1 MNDGRHSLFDSGSV
15 RALSA
20 KMALPPEEFG
30 QKAHTI
36 NRLHRAEL
44 PVPEGFAL
52 SVAAVR
58 KFASAD
64 NPEDWDLA
72 ILLRPRGLTAI
83 RSSPVS
89 RSWGGPET
97 LINIG
102 MNRDTMEDLSRSLG
116 ELPAARIFCHFVQ
129 EYAVG
134 VKCQDTE
141 AFRAIAGDCV
151 HVTAQPE
158 RLVAS
163 CLEAYRILVD
173 EEFPEDPVEQLRNCL
188 KSMIA
193 AWDGTSARILRS
205 ARGAPP
211 DAGLGLIVQDM
222 APEFGSG
229 QQGSVQFLSP
239 MSGEVGIFGRL
250 RPEWS
255 GTAGRSPVSGDHEA
269 VDDHLVSTFDISLPA
284 IRDVLSA
291 YGSIVRRAF
300 RDDMRLDFLSDG
312 ETAWILD
319 AVPAEL
325 STRAKLSS
333 AVRLVDDGMVSRED
347 ALLSVDPLNLNDVM
361 LAQLDPRGQPDVIAT
376 GVAASPGA
384 ATGRIV
390 FSAMTA
396 QAMKSREQE
405 CILVRVE
412 TSPED
417 VRGMYSARAILTE
430 KGGMTSHAAV
440 VARGLGVP
448 CVTGATDIH
457 VDARARTV
465 TIPDGRVFHEGDV
478 MTVDGTGGR
487 AVAGAP
493 GLVEPDLGGALGVF
507 MAWADDA
514 RTLGV
519 RANSDTALEASLARE
534 IGVDGIGLVRTE
546 HMVFEPGRLTLMREL
561 ILAPTPVDR
570 QVALERL
577 LPQQR
582 ADFIEIFRIMQGLP
596 VCIRLL
602 DPPLHEFLPTSRGAI
617 ERLAEAMAL
626 PVSRVSERIDDLAEF
641 NPMLG
646 LRGVRLGMTVPEV
659 YDMQA
664 RAVFE
669 AAVEVRRDDDMII
682 APEIMIPLVSTTRE
696 VEIVKSRVDAVAV
709 AVRAESDFDFDYSL
723 GVMVETPRAAFRAG
737 KISEVAEFLSFG
749 TNDLT
754 QMVFGLSRDD
764 AGRFMREY
772 VQQGIYEEDPFQ
784 TLDPGGVG
792 EMLHLAAERG
802 RATRPALVL
811 GLCGEHGGDP
821 RSIAFCH
828 RAGFDYVSCSP
839 YRAPVARLAAAQE
852 ALREAMCDNDGSSVG
867 TTPG

>member
-1 MNDGRHSLFDSGSV
+1 MFNSGSI

-20 KMALPPEEFG
+20 AATLPAEEFG

-36 NRLHRAEL
+36 NRLHRAGL

-58 KFASAD
+58 EIAATGIPD
-64 NPEDWDLA
+64 DWDLT
-72 ILLRPRGLTAI
+72 LLVKPGRPAAI

-102 MNRDTMEDLSRSLG
+102 MNSDILEDLSRSLG
-116 ELPAARIFCHFVQ
+116 ELMAATVFCHSVQ
-129 EYAVG
+129 EYAVS
-134 VKCQDTE
+134 VMCQDVE
-141 AFRAIAGDCV
+141 AFRGIAGDRANAS
-151 HVTAQPE
+151 AQPDQ
-158 RLVAS
+158 LIAS
-163 CLEAYRILVD
+163 CLEAYRFLVG
-173 EEFPEDPVEQLRNCL
+173 EEFPEEPVEQLRNGL
-188 KSMIA
+188 KSMVA

-222 APEFGSG
+222 TPEFGSER
-229 QQGSVQFLSP
+229 QGLVQFLSP
-239 MSGEVGIFGRL
+239 LSGEPGVFGRF
-250 RPEWS
+250 RPEQS
-255 GTAGRSPVSGDHEA
+255 GKAGRSPVSHDHDP
-269 VDDHLVSTFDISLPA
+269 VDGHLASTFDVFLPA
-284 IRDVLSA
+284 IGDMLST
-291 YGSIVRRAF
+291 YGSIARRVF
-300 RDDMRLDFLSDG
+300 RDEMRLDFLSDG

-325 STRAKLSS
+325 STRAKLAS
-333 AVRLVDDGMVSRED
+333 AVRLVDDGLISKED
-347 ALLSVDPLNLNDVM
+347 ALFSVDPLNLNDVM
-361 LAQLDPRGQPDVIAT
+361 LAQLDPRGRPDVVAT

-390 FSAMTA
+390 FSAMAA

-405 CILVRVE
+405 CVLVRVE

-448 CVTGATDIH
+448 CVTGATAIR
-457 VDARARTV
+457 VDARERTV
-465 TIPDGRVFHEGDV
+465 TIPDGRVLREGDI

-487 AVAGAP
+487 VVAGAP
-493 GLVEPDLGGALGVF
+493 GLVEPDLGGAFGVF
-507 MAWADDA
+507 MSWADDA

-519 RANSDTALEASLARE
+519 RANSDTALEAGLARE

-546 HMVFEPGRLTLMREL
+546 HMVIEPGRLTLMREL
-561 ILAPTPVDR
+561 ILAPTPADR

-582 ADFIEIFRIMQGLP
+582 ADFVEIFRIMQGMP

-626 PVSRVSERIDDLAEF
+626 PVSRVTERIDDLAEF

-664 RAVFE
+664 RAIFE
-669 AAVEVRRDDDMII
+669 AAVVVRREDDTVI
-682 APEIMIPLVSTTRE
+682 APEVMVPLVSTTKE
-696 VEIVKSRVDAVAV
+696 VEIVKSRVDAVAA
-709 AVRAESDFDFDYSL
+709 AVRGENDLDFDYSL

-772 VQQGIYEEDPFQ
+772 VQLGIYEEDPFQ
-784 TLDPGGVG
+784 TLDPEGVG

-802 RATRPALVL
+802 RSARPELVL

-828 RAGFDYVSCSP
+828 QAGFDYVSCSP

-852 ALREAMCDNDGSSVG
+852 ALRCAARTYHSGSVATCRPSA
-867 TTPG
+867 

>member
-1 MNDGRHSLFDSGSV
+1 MTKSGLI

-20 KMALPPEEFG
+20 KVTLRPEEFG

-36 NRLHRAEL
+36 NRLHGAEL

-58 KFASAD
+58 GIANTGFA
-64 NPEDWDLA
+64 EYWDLSSLIA
-72 ILLRPRGLTAI
+72 PGRLKAI

-97 LINIG
+97 LVNIG
-102 MNRDTMEDLSRSLG
+102 MNRRVLADLSRNLG
-116 ELPAARIFCHFVQ
+116 ERAAAEAFCHFVQ
-129 EYAVG
+129 EYAVSI
-134 VKCQDTE
+134 KHQDAET
-141 AFRAIAGDCV
+141 FRAIARDG
-151 HVTAQPE
+151 TKGRMQPGQ
-158 RLVAS
+158 LVAS
-163 CLEAYRILVD
+163 CLEAYRALVG
-173 EEFPEDPVEQLRNCL
+173 EEFPENPAEQLRNGL

-222 APEFGSG
+222 VPGFVSAR
-229 QQGSVQFLSP
+229 QGAVQFRSP
-239 MSGEVGIFGRL
+239 LSGEAGVYGRFL
-250 RPEWS
+250 PERPGS
-255 GTAGRSPVSGDHEA
+255 TGRSSSSEKVDA
-269 VDDHLVSTFDISLPA
+269 VDDHLASAFDASSPVV
-284 IRDVLSA
+284 RGMLSE
-291 YGSIVRRAF
+291 YGLIARKTF
-300 RDDMRLDFLSDG
+300 RDEMRLDFLLDG

-319 AVPAEL
+319 AVPAER
-325 STRAKLSS
+325 STRAKLAI
-333 AVRLVDDGMVSRED
+333 AVGLVEDSLVTRQD
-347 ALLSVDPLNLNDVM
+347 ALFSVDPLDLNDAM
-361 LAQLDPRGQPDVIAT
+361 LAQLDPRGQPDVVAT

-390 FSAMTA
+390 FSAMAA
-396 QAMKSREQE
+396 QAMKAREQE
-405 CILVRVE
+405 CVLVRVE

-417 VRGMYSARAILTE
+417 VRGMYSASAILTE

-448 CVTGATDIH
+448 CVTGASAVH
-457 VDARARTV
+457 VDARTRTV
-465 TIPDGRVFHEGDV
+465 TIPDGRVLREGDV
-478 MTVDGTGGR
+478 MTVDGTGGQV
-487 AVAGAP
+487 VAGAP
-493 GLVEPDLGGALGVF
+493 GLVEPDLDGAFGVF
-507 MAWADDA
+507 MSWADEA

-519 RANSDTALEASLARE
+519 RANSDTALEANLARE

-546 HMVFEPGRLTLMREL
+546 HMVIEPGRLTLMREL
-561 ILAPTPVDR
+561 ILAQTPTDR

-577 LPQQR
+577 LPMQR

-664 RAVFE
+664 RAIFE
-669 AAVEVRRDDDMII
+669 AAVAVRREDGTVI
-682 APEIMIPLVSTTRE
+682 APEIMVPLVSTTME
-696 VEIVKSRVDAVAV
+696 VEIVKSRVNAVAA
-709 AVRAESDFDFDYSL
+709 AVRSESDCDLNYAL

-784 TLDPGGVG
+784 TLDPEGVG
-792 EMLHLAAERG
+792 EMLLLAAERG
-802 RATRPALVL
+802 RSARPALVL

-821 RSIAFCH
+821 KSIAFCH

-852 ALREAMCDNDGSSVG
+852 ALRDAMRGQDASSG
-867 TTPG
+867 KSGGE